1 LVTRIFGASWQEINL
16 ERESM
21 KKLLPTLLL
30 TAVISGS
37 LFMILESGEYY
48 QKFYK
53 NEYQGYWAAFL
64 VESFLAIAAML
75 NVKNKKLLNWIIKL
89 VMFPLF
95 LVMVCGA
102 SLKIISPLVKELAI
116 QENQLKLIALLNVE
130 NQQSIHNLEYLK
142 GQKINTAVEVRR
154 QRQSTKELKNI
165 FYNNNSFSWMIW
177 IVIGFSTFLRFSVQI
192 ANLTFAYTLG
202 ELWRQRNI
210 IETEVNKV
218 NFNSHSNIRFE
229 SKSLPKKTD
238 LKALNEKNQ
247 INPTSKSN
255 IQTQLEK
262 VIKYLKR
269 NGGKATRLQILSSRI
284 LKGGVEEYDV
294 ILSLLERHR
303 KIKADRKQDSK
314 KLWVYYVV

>member
-1 LVTRIFGASWQEINL
+1 MLIPLVHCFTRYITVF
-16 ERESM
+16 
-21 KKLLPTLLL
+21 
-30 TAVISGS
+30 V
-37 LFMILESGEYY
+37 F
-48 QKFYK
+48 
-53 NEYQGYWAAFL
+53 
-64 VESFLAIAAML
+64 
-75 NVKNKKLLNWIIKL
+75 
-89 VMFPLF
+89 
-95 LVMVCGA
+95 
-102 SLKIISPLVKELAI
+102 ISPLVKELAI

-130 NQQSIHNLEYLK
+130 NQQSINNLEYLK

-165 FYNNNSFSWMIW
+165 FYNNNPFSWMIW

-192 ANLTFAYTLG
+192 ANLTFAYALG

-218 NFNSHSNIRFE
+218 NSNSLAKNGIAIT
-229 SKSLPKKTD
+229 SLNRSAD
-238 LKALNEKNQ
+238 LNETDESNQ
-247 INPTSKSN
+247 ICQFLNTN
-255 IQTQLEK
+255 TQTQLEK

>member
-1 LVTRIFGASWQEINL
+1 MQI
-16 ERESM
+16 
-21 KKLLPTLLL
+21 
-30 TAVISGS
+30 
-37 LFMILESGEYY
+37 
-48 QKFYK
+48 
-53 NEYQGYWAAFL
+53 
-64 VESFLAIAAML
+64 
-75 NVKNKKLLNWIIKL
+75 
-89 VMFPLF
+89 
-95 LVMVCGA
+95 
-102 SLKIISPLVKELAI
+102 
-116 QENQLKLIALLNVE
+116 E
-130 NQQSIHNLEYLK
+130 NQQIVNNLEYLK

-165 FYNNNSFSWMIW
+165 FYNNNPFSWMIW

-192 ANLTFAYTLG
+192 ANLTFAYALG

-218 NFNSHSNIRFE
+218 NSNSLAKNGIAIT
-229 SKSLPKKTD
+229 SLNRSAD
-238 LKALNEKNQ
+238 LNETDESNQ
-247 INPTSKSN
+247 ICQFLNTN
-255 IQTQLEK
+255 TQTQLEK

-314 KLWVYYVV
+314 KLWVYSVV